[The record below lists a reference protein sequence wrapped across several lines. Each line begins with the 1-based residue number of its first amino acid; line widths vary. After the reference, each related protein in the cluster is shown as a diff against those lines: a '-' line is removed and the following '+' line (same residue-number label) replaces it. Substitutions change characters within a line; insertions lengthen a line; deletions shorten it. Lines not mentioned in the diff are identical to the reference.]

1 MEHVFRQWI
10 SMHRAMIAWFH
21 AAHHCTKGIGFAG
34 DHVNIYGRMYLD
46 LEGDFDGLIEKCM
59 GLTNDETLANPMS
72 ILSLAANLL
81 AKYPTP
87 SDRGAEETSYD
98 ALEIIKSYIEYLE
111 QVHRQ
116 LENTKYLTLGLVDMI
131 SVMANNYETFVY
143 LLQQRNKAIVCR
155 IPEN

>member
-1 MEHVFRQWI
+1 
-10 SMHRAMIAWFH
+10 
-21 AAHHCTKGIGFAG
+21 
-34 DHVNIYGRMYLD
+34 
-46 LEGDFDGLIEKCM
+46 
-59 GLTNDETLANPMS
+59 
-72 ILSLAANLL
+72 
-81 AKYPTP
+81 
-87 SDRGAEETSYD
+87 
-98 ALEIIKSYIEYLE
+98 LE